1 MPSQEV
7 CQPSGTVVATW
18 KGTVPVWAIQ
28 CPVGAYWSTQ
38 TPSGDVSAYTYPL
51 WLITQ
56 QDDETQWVVPTSD
69 LTFP

>member
-1 MPSQEV
+1 M
-7 CQPSGTVVATW
+7 QPAGTVDAVW
-18 KGTVPVWAIQ
+18 QGTTPVWAIQ
-28 CPVGAYWSTQ
+28 CPAGEYWSTQ
-38 TPSGDVSAYTYPL
+38 TPAGDVSHYTYPL